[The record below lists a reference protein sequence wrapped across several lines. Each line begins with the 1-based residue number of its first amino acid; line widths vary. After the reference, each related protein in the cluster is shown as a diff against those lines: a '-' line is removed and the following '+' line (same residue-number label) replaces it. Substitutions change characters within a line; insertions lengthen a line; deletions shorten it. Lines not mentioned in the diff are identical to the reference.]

1 MWGLKKTIDGEGEFL
16 IMTKEGTRIGGT
28 SLTVQGCFCM
38 DTQKF
43 KGYPTK
49 VNSIQ
54 NWIGYNH
61 TIGTLGH
68 IVIKSITL

>member
-16 IMTKEGTRIGGT
+16 IMTKEGARIGGT

-38 DTQKF
+38 DVQKF

-54 NWIGYNH
+54 N
-61 TIGTLGH
+61 
-68 IVIKSITL
+68 